1 MRKSE
6 TVELLDIFL
15 QTEGRPAE
23 LFIKACESA
32 QALRIYICLDADNL
46 NKIISKIKKRTT
58 GKELYEKLVDKQPS
72 INVSLETYD
81 NVVEQVRK
89 DMDQYFKFN
98 GYKMANAIE
107 SQEGW
112 IQHFYMKYYYF
123 VNFYRI
129 RWFFPEQLTKK
140 TKVRKTHKK
149 YSDFLNLARKS
160 ITEERRVQARK
171 SAENPEASLN
181 KTSMDGPM
189 YNNNEKITL
198 LDVTINDEQT
208 DDLES
213 QQETKC
219 YIKKILEMSDNF
231 EDGKYTK
238 KLKAML
244 ERGDCKGKSFELVLL
259 KIFAYKA
266 GIVTAKS
273 VKFISGL
280 SRMYKDKFGISNA
293 LLEKQMKQ
301 LGLKK

>member
-1 MRKSE
+1 MKKSE
-6 TVELLDIFL
+6 VVDLLDQFL
-15 QTEGRPAE
+15 QAEGRPVE
-23 LFIKACESA
+23 LFVKACESST
-32 QALRIYICLDADNL
+32 ALRIYVCLDEYNL
-46 NKIISKIKKRTT
+46 KKVVSKIKKRTT
-58 GKELYEKLVDKQPS
+58 GKELYEKLIQKQPS
-72 INVSLETYD
+72 INISLETYD
-81 NVVEQVRK
+81 NVVEKIRQ

-189 YNNNEKITL
+189 YSNNEKITL
-198 LDVTINDEQT
+198 LDVTQDNE
-208 DDLES
+208 LEDMET
-213 QQETKC
+213 QQDTKC
-219 YIKKILEMSDNF
+219 YIRKILEMSDNF
-231 EDGKYTK
+231 EDGKYTQ
-238 KLKAML
+238 KLKSML
-244 ERGDCKGKSFELVLL
+244 ERGECRGKSFELVLL

-266 GIVTAKS
+266 GIVTVKS
-273 VKFISGL
+273 VKFIYGL
-280 SRMYKDKFGISNA
+280 SKMYKDKFGISNA
-293 LLEKQMKQ
+293 LLEKQMRE

>member
-6 TVELLDIFL
+6 TVELLDTFL

-72 INVSLETYD
+72 INISLETYD